1 MRKYRRKNNKIILVL
16 IIAFTLFIGYAVL
29 SKTIDIKG
37 FAGFKKN
44 TWKIVWDADSVEV
57 TSGSTVDVTP
67 IVNEEKNTVTYTAE
81 LALPGDFYEFT
92 VDAVN
97 EGSIDGVLS
106 VNSLIPIVTDE
117 NGEIINLPEGLI
129 YTIKYADGGELKKN
143 HLLKTG
149 ERQKYRIRIEYDK
162 DAENALDE
170 QQISI
175 ETKVPYEQTNK
186 DAIDR
191 DTEKY
196 TITFNPN
203 GGDVDEATKK
213 VVMELP
219 IGELPTP
226 TRMEYLFDG
235 WYTELEEGTKIDE
248 NTIPDGNL
256 TYYAHWTERVSTF
269 DTGQNVNAKIKKLA
283 GDTLPETRPYSV
295 NDTSITS
302 FERSNTAPDISQ
314 MTEDN
319 IISSDDSENPIYAW
333 FDNGTIYW
341 WSEAN
346 SADLNAD
353 SSYLFNGMKS
363 LANLSLDNLYS
374 SSVTTLQGAFGGVG
388 LTSLDLT
395 KLDTSNVTNMGSMFS
410 GTSFETLDL
419 SKLDTSRVTN
429 MSGMFSNA
437 DLNNIDLTKLDISNV
452 TNMTA
457 MFNWSKKTSFD
468 LRSWDTS
475 NVTDMTAMFAS
486 TTTTSINISGWNAS
500 KVTDMTTMFSST
512 TATSI
517 DLSGMDVSKVT
528 TFSGIFGGASK
539 LKTVNISGLSFDS
552 LTSLSGL
559 FNTGCTELETI
570 NMSNVNT
577 GSVTSM
583 NNMFSNCPNLVSVD
597 FDNINTSS
605 IIDMSYMFLNCPSL
619 EYLDLSDL
627 DTLNVTN
634 FSSMF
639 LNCTGLKNI
648 NFAGFN
654 TSKVT
659 SMSAMFVNCSS
670 LPSLDLSEFD
680 IENVTDMSS
689 LLVGCTS
696 LTELNISN
704 WDFYHCPYFNTYP
717 SIGVYIFNS
726 NDTCIKKII
735 VENATF
741 AQSMYF
747 AFGGLHTLEEISF
760 KNSDASKVTNM
771 SSLFLEDFALKN
783 IDFTGI
789 DTSNVTNMANMF
801 YGCRSLTELDLS
813 VLDTRSV
820 TNMGTMFANC
830 TGLTELDLSTF
841 NTSSL
846 TSVGGM
852 FTGSNNLVKL
862 NISNWDFRTLG
873 SSSFLFSA
881 SMTKNIKEI
890 VADNI
895 ILSTN
900 NNMVFG
906 GYDDSLEKI
915 SLKNINVSAASNLYQ
930 MLAYH
935 PNLTDVDISFAGT
948 TNNITNISRMFASDS
963 SLVTVDLSGLKTPNV
978 TDMSLIFDGCTSLE
992 SIDFSVLDTRNVTS
1006 LSCLFYGCS
1015 NLLLVNLNINTGN
1028 VTTTTGM
1035 FRGCEHLLSVN
1046 LSSFDTR
1053 NITTMDSMF
1062 YGCSSLTS
1070 IDMSTFNTQ
1079 SLTDMGELFSGCT
1092 SLQSIVFGNNFDT
1105 SNVVRM
1111 FGLFSNCSSLTSL
1124 DLTSFDTSSLTSVGS
1139 SAVNSGMFEGCT
1151 NLSTVYVSSLFTVAN
1166 VTGSGRMFYDC
1177 VSLVGGAGTVYDAN
1191 HIDKAYAHY
1200 DGGSS
1205 DPGYFTE
1212 KGKVSIIY
1220 NANGGTGS
1228 MSTQRVNSAVSNTLS
1243 SNTFTRE
1250 HYVFTGWNTSSNGS
1264 GTPYGNGATIPA
1276 NTINKYLNLY
1286 AQWALHGWI
1295 FVNEST
1301 STSLED
1307 QQWSYYNT
1315 GIRIENGFH
1324 VLPDT
1329 YGDSRLYY
1337 IVDGIAQLGWVKDSS
1352 DNWFYFSKSDADGN
1366 GYVDCGAYANGTY
1379 EIDGVNYTFDEN
1391 GICINPF
1398 NNTGHYINS
1407 NQSAMRQKD
1416 IDLIKKYFSGYI
1428 Y

>member
-117 NGEIINLPEGLI
+117 NGETINLPEGLI

-149 ERQKYRIRIEYDK
+149 EREKYRIRIEYDK

-219 IGELPTP
+219 IGKLPTP
-226 TRMEYLFDG
+226 TRMGYLFDG

-283 GDTLPETRPYSV
+283 GNTLPETRPYSV

-452 TNMTA
+452 INMTA

-475 NVTDMTAMFAS
+475 NVADMTAMFAS

-528 TFSGIFGGASK
+528 TLSGIFGGASK

-559 FNTGCTELETI
+559 FNTECIELETI

-605 IIDMSYMFLNCPSL
+605 VIDMSYMFLNCPSL

-627 DTLNVTN
+627 DTLNVTD

-659 SMSAMFVNCSS
+659 DMSNMFNGCSS
-670 LPSLDLSEFD
+670 LTSLDLSTFD
-680 IENVTDMSS
+680 IKSVTSMGSMLYRCD
-689 LLVGCTS
+689 S
-696 LTELNISN
+696 LTELDLSN
-704 WDFYHCPYFNTYP
+704 WDFYHCSFFTTNS
-717 SIGVYIFNS
+717 SIGSAITGLATS
-726 NDTCIKKII
+726 SKLKKIKL
-735 VENATF
+735 ENAIFHTN
-741 AQSMYF
+741 MTY
-747 AFGGLHTLEEISF
+747 AFGGLSLLEEVSF
-760 KNSDASKVTNM
+760 KNADMTHVNSMNALFYNCK
-771 SSLFLEDFALKN
+771 SLKTV
-783 IDFTGI
+783 DFTGT
-789 DTSNVTNMANMF
+789 DTSNVTDMSAMF
-801 YGCRSLTELDLS
+801 YGCGFETIDLS
-813 VLDTRSV
+813 KLNTKNVITMVS
-820 TNMGTMFANC
+820 MFAYCEN
-830 TGLTELDLSTF
+830 LSELDLSTF
-841 NTSSL
+841 NTSNLKS
-846 TSVGGM
+846 GGAAGM
-852 FTGSNNLVKL
+852 FANSSNLIKL
-862 NISNWDFRTLG
+862 NLSNWDFRKVNAEG
-873 SSSFLFSA
+873 FGFSA
-881 SMTKNIKEI
+881 SWTKDIQEI
-890 VADNI
+890 IADNI
-895 ILSTN
+895 ILSKSN
-900 NNMVFG
+900 SYILG
-906 GYDDSLEKI
+906 GQNDKLKKV
-915 SLKNINVSAASNLYQ
+915 SLKNIDVSEAETLYQ
-930 MLAYH
+930 MLSDH
-935 PNLTDVDISFAGT
+935 PQLTDIDISFKGT
-948 TNNITNISRMFASDS
+948 TNNITTIERIFVNDT
-963 SLVTVDLSGLKTPNV
+963 SLPTIDLSEFKIPNV
-978 TDMSLIFDGCTSLE
+978 KNMGMMFLGCTSLE
-992 SIDFSVLDTRNVTS
+992 YVDLRVLNTNSVTNM
-1006 LSCLFYGCS
+1006 Y
-1015 NLLLVNLNINTGN
+1015 
-1028 VTTTTGM
+1028 GM
-1035 FRGCEHLLSVN
+1035 FRYC
-1046 LSSFDTR
+1046 SSLQNVQFGGGFDTS
-1053 NITTMDSMF
+1053 NVENMNDMF
-1062 YGCSSLTS
+1062 DGCSSLINLDLSNLNTNSVTGMYGMFNGCSSLTNLNLS
-1070 IDMSTFNTQ
+1070 SFN
-1079 SLTDMGELFSGCT
+1079 
-1092 SLQSIVFGNNFDT
+1092 T
-1105 SNVVRM
+1105 SNVESMSSM
-1111 FGLFSNCSSLTSL
+1111 FNGCSSLTSL
-1124 DLTSFDTSSLTSVGS
+1124 DLTSFDTSSLKDTGKNQ
-1139 SAVNSGMFEGCT
+1139 NSNSHGMFEDCS
-1151 NLSTVYVSSLFTVAN
+1151 NLETIYVSDNFVTTN
-1166 VTGSGRMFYDC
+1166 VTTSVNMFKNC
-1177 VSLVGGAGTVYDAN
+1177 TKLVGGAGTVYDAN

-1228 MSTQRVNSAVSNTLS
+1228 MSTQRVNGAVSNTLS

-1286 AQWALHGWI
+1286 AQWALNGWI

-1301 STSLED
+1301 SASLED

-1337 IVDGIAQLGWVKDSS
+1337 IVDGIAQLGWVKDSN

-1366 GYVDCGAYANGTY
+1366 GYVDCGAYTNGTY